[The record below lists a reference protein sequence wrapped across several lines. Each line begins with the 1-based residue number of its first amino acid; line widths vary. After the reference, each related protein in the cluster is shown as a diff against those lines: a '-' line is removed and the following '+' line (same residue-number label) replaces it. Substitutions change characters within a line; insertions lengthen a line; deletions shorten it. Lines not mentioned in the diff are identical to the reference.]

1 MYHLDTIE
9 DDWSTKKKK
18 RFQTISN
25 TGSHVCFLT
34 VNRITRTRCRLPAA
48 TRRRISFYFES
59 VRRFADSVV
68 YYSQKKKK
76 TNPDSIKS
84 CSLRSVCRT
93 KLSRKHFYP
102 FFFFA
107 FYRLSEF
114 REIFS
119 EIKSRRTR
127 QPSKPFDKIVFSCL
141 SFHRST
147 RKAGLTEY
155 VYFLPGSNF
164 I

>member
-9 DDWSTKKKK
+9 DDRSTKKKK

-25 TGSHVCFLT
+25 IGSHVCFLT

-76 TNPDSIKS
+76 K
-84 CSLRSVCRT
+84 RT
-93 KLSRKHFYP
+93 RTRLNRVRFVAFVGQNSRENIFTL
-102 FFFFA
+102 FFFLLFTDCPNFA
-107 FYRLSEF
+107 
-114 REIFS
+114 
-119 EIKSRRTR
+119 K
-127 QPSKPFDKIVFSCL
+127 
-141 SFHRST
+141 
-147 RKAGLTEY
+147 
-155 VYFLPGSNF
+155 YFPK
-164 I
+164 